1 MGPEN
6 KIQEFVG
13 PPVAMVQ
20 EEEYLLLKGR
30 EALLPRDRG
39 E

>member
-1 MGPEN
+1 MGLEN

-20 EEEYLLLKGR
+20 KEYLLLKGR